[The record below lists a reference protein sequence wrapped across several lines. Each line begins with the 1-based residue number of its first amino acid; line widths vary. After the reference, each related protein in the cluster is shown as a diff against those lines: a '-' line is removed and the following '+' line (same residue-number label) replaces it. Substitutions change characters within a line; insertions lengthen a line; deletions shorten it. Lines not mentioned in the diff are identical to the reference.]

1 MALHHL
7 LIDQLVSHSLRFILL
22 SPVLVVL
29 LRSIYRILFHP
40 LSHIPGPWLP
50 ACTSTW
56 LNFHT
61 WNGDECTTVHKLHL
75 KYGSVVRTGPNDV
88 DFADG
93 EALNSIYEE
102 KGGSRKASFYANFDI
117 DGHKSIFSQVEPS
130 ERAPRAKAVLPLFS
144 TGSLRAGSDTI
155 YECVDRMLVRMKE
168 EAKTGEPVNILNL
181 TRRFAIDAV
190 TAYLFD
196 YSYGGLEETGSEMS
210 ASAMVNAFVAGGRF
224 FCLPN
229 WLMRLLQ
236 WSQEKLLPDDGV
248 NTSIAKVDCFVASV
262 VDRSRT
268 DDKLKG
274 NYPSRLVDSGISVSE
289 TRAQCKDLIAAG
301 TDSTGMNLVMICFML
316 AKHPHIYGRL
326 KREVLDLKGCRAEL
340 QSLPY
345 LRGVIREGLRLSFA
359 NPSRLPRLVP
369 PSGWTSKGTFLP
381 AGTIVP
387 CTPFEI
393 HLNPEVFVD
402 PYEFRPE
409 RWDRPTNEMN
419 RDSIWFGL
427 GTRQCIA
434 RNLATMELFCAVHR
448 LVEENILDGARCCQE
463 EIKILEWF
471 NSKVKDEKIELVW
484 SYVSSTESRDDFIKF
499 TDCYHKNS
507 TSRP

>member
-1 MALHHL
+1 MAFHHL
-7 LIDQLVSHSLRFILL
+7 FIVQLVFHSPRFILL
-22 SPVLVVL
+22 SPVLFIL

-40 LSHIPGPWLP
+40 LSHVPGPWLP

-56 LNFHT
+56 LNYHT
-61 WNGDECTTVHKLHL
+61 WTGDECTTVHKLHL
-75 KYGSVVRTGPNDV
+75 KYGPIVRTGPNDV
-88 DFADG
+88 DIADG
-93 EALNSIYEE
+93 EALNSIYVE
-102 KGGSRKASFYANFDI
+102 KGGFRKASFYANFDI

-181 TRRFAIDAV
+181 TRSFAVDAM

-196 YSYGGLEETGSEMS
+196 RNYGGLEETGGEMS
-210 ASAMVNAFVAGGRF
+210 ASPMVNAFVAGARF
-224 FCLPN
+224 FYLPN

-236 WSQEKLLPDDGV
+236 WSQGILLPDDRT

-262 VDRSRT
+262 VHRSRK

-274 NYPSRLVDSGISVSE
+274 NYQSRLVESGFSGSE
-289 TRAQCKDLIAAG
+289 TRAQCKDLIFAG
-301 TDSTGMNLVMICFML
+301 TDSTGMNLAMICFML
-316 AKHPHIYGRL
+316 VKHPDIHGRL
-326 KREVLDLKGCRAEL
+326 KGEVHEQKGRKAEMH
-340 QSLPY
+340 SLPY

-359 NPSRLPRLVP
+359 NPSRFPRLVP
-369 PSGWTSKGTFLP
+369 PSGWTFKGTFLP
-381 AGTIVP
+381 AGTIVS
-387 CTPFEI
+387 CTPFEM
-393 HLNPEVFVD
+393 HLNPGVFKD

-409 RWDRPTNEMN
+409 RWDSPTNEMN
-419 RDSIWFGL
+419 RDSLWFGL

-434 RNLATMELFCAVHR
+434 RNLATMGLLSAVHR

-484 SYVSSTESRDDFIKF
+484 S
-499 TDCYHKNS
+499 
-507 TSRP
+507 